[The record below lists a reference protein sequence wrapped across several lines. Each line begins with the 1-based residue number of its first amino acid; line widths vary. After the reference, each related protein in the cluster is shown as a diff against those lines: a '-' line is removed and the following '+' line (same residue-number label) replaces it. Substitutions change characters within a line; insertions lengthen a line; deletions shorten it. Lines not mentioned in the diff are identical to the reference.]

1 MKLKLSLLF
10 LAIIFFGNEF
20 SFGQN
25 NLNAN
30 NFRSSENPFYW
41 KNRKPFEGYWQQDIY
56 CSIKASIN
64 EKTDVLTGEETLT
77 YWNNS
82 PDELNFVY
90 FHLYQNAFQP
100 NSYLDNL
107 KKAYK
112 NADGIEFGA
121 SEKAL
126 KCLVVENI
134 TAENTNLKTEL
145 DNSILKVYL
154 SKPLKSGE
162 SITFSIKFKTYFDIT
177 AEWRR
182 MSVFDVFGNK
192 HYNGAHWYP
201 RISVYDRKFGWTA
214 DQHLGHEFYGD
225 FGVFDVELNFANN
238 FIIDATGLLTNEAE
252 VMPTDLRA
260 KLDIKNFKDKPL
272 GEKPSII
279 IPYDSTI
286 RKTWKFHAENVHDFA
301 FLADPTFRIGETDW
315 NGVKCVALVQEP
327 NASKWQN
334 ASDYTAK
341 VIKNYSEQIGKYCYP
356 KMIVSDAN
364 SGMEY
369 PMLTMDGQLDPDY
382 KFVLAHE
389 VGHNWFFGQ
398 VGNNETYRAA
408 LDEGFT
414 QFITVWFLDKISKDE
429 PIKSPTSS
437 NYRKKFQKNFTVAE
451 EYLYNVY
458 MSDVHQNRDV
468 AMNNHS
474 DNFPSKSFYNSTYG
488 SVYDKPAVML
498 YNLQYVLGDD
508 LFWAAMQNY
517 FNEWK
522 FCHPYFEDF
531 RSSIIHYTKADLNWF
546 FDEWLETTKT
556 IDYKVKSAKSLKE
569 NNKYLVTFERKGDMQ
584 MPIDFAVTCVNDS
597 VYNFHIPNTY
607 FVKKTNAK
615 VLPKWTGWGELNK
628 IYSSEI
634 TLPDRISNVTID
646 PTRRLADVNMLN
658 NSMGFPITIS
668 LDAKIWNYPDWKK
681 YELFARPELWWNGY
695 DGLKAGFNVNGGFMS
710 TKNAFDATLWINTGM
725 FQYNLKPE
733 VKINKFEDLS
743 YRISYSTDLNK
754 ISNNSSLNVLA
765 KNLDGLNEYS
775 VMLSKYDKEYRNGIY
790 LKLKSIYRSD
800 STDLNY
806 LLYPSEWGVS
816 ANPKQVRYNN
826 TITIGALH
834 YFGNWWSD
842 KGSLNLY
849 LKSSALNSNYDFTQL
864 VASLINKNN
873 ILKSPFLK
881 LNTRVYAV
889 YSLGTNIAPESS
901 LFMAGANP
909 EEMMNDKYTRAIGF
923 VDDSWLGYGAGV
935 NHFQAGGGLNLRGYA
950 GYLVAEKDKD
960 GTIISIYKGHSGASA
975 NAELEFGNYPF
986 LKNYLSITPYLFGDA
1001 GVISINHIS
1010 NDLILSNVR
1019 ADAGI
1024 GLALKIQKFGP
1035 LQMVNPLT
1043 LRFDVP
1049 FFLNRTP
1056 AVEPDFVKFRWVVGV
1071 NRAF

>member
-1 MKLKLSLLF
+1 MKLKSTLILF
-10 LAIIFFGNEF
+10 AIIIFGSQF
-20 SFGQN
+20 SFAQN
-25 NLNAN
+25 NLNID
-30 NFRSSENPFYW
+30 NFRSSENPYYW
-41 KNRKPFEGYWQQDIY
+41 KNKKPVEGYWQQDVY
-56 CSIKASIN
+56 YTIKASIN
-64 EKTDVLTGEETLT
+64 EKTDILTGEENLT

-107 KKAYK
+107 KEAYG
-112 NADGIEFGA
+112 NMDGISYGKY
-121 SEKAL
+121 EKEK
-126 KCLVVENI
+126 KCLVVESI
-134 TAENTNLKTEL
+134 SSENTNLKTEL

-154 SKPLKSGE
+154 AKPLKSGE
-162 SITFSIKFKTYFDIT
+162 STVFSIKFQSFFDIG

-182 MSVFDVFGNK
+182 MSVFDISGNK
-192 HYNGAHWYP
+192 HYNGGHWYP

-225 FGVFDVELNFANN
+225 FGVYDVELNFANN
-238 FIIDATGLLTNEAE
+238 FVVDATGILLNESE
-252 VMPTDLRA
+252 VLPEELRS

-279 IPYDSTI
+279 TPYDSTI

-301 FLADPTFRIGETDW
+301 FLADPTFRIGETTW
-315 NGVKCVALVQEP
+315 NGIKCVALAQES

-334 ASDYTAK
+334 ASEYTAK
-341 VIKNYSEQIGKYCYP
+341 VIKNYSEQIGNYCYP
-356 KMIVSDAN
+356 KMIVSDAR

-369 PMLTMDGQLDPDY
+369 PMLTMDSELDPDY

-429 PIKSPTSS
+429 PIQTPETS
-437 NYRKKFQKNFTVAE
+437 NYLKKFQKNYTVAE
-451 EYLYNVY
+451 KYLYNVY
-458 MSDVHQNRDV
+458 MQNVRDNNDV

-474 DNFPSKSFYNSTYG
+474 DNFPSNSFYSSTYQ
-488 SVYDKPAVML
+488 SVYDKPAIML

-508 LFWAAMQNY
+508 LFWAAMKNY
-517 FNEWK
+517 FNQWK
-522 FCHPYFEDF
+522 FSHPYFEDF
-531 RSSIIHYTKADLNWF
+531 RSSIIHFTKVDLNWF

-556 IDYKVKSAKSLKE
+556 IDYKVCSAKSAKE
-569 NNKYLVTFERKGDMQ
+569 ENKYIVTFERKGDMQ
-584 MPIDFAVTCVNDS
+584 MPIDFSVTCMNDS

-607 FVKKTNAK
+607 FVKNTTAK
-615 VLPKWTGWGELNK
+615 VLPRWTGWGQLNK
-628 IYSSEI
+628 TYKAEI
-634 TLPDRISNVTID
+634 TLPDRISNINID

-658 NSMGFPITIS
+658 NSLGLPVTIG
-668 LDAKIWNYPDWKK
+668 LDAKVWNTSDWKK

-695 DGLKAGFNVNGGFMS
+695 DGIKAGFNLNGAFMRN
-710 TKNAFDATLWINTGM
+710 KNAFDATVWINTGM
-725 FQYNLKPE
+725 FQYNLKPD
-733 VKINKFEDLS
+733 VKVNEFEDIS
-743 YRISYSTDLNK
+743 YRISYSNNLNK
-754 ISNNSSLNVLA
+754 ISNNTTLYLAA
-765 KNLDGLNEYS
+765 KNLDGLNEYVAS
-775 VMLSKYDKEYRNGIY
+775 LNKYDKKYKNGVYIR
-790 LKLKSIYRSD
+790 LKSIYRTD

-806 LLYPSEWGVS
+806 LLYPGEWGIS

-826 TITIGALH
+826 TITLGATH
-834 YFGNWWSD
+834 SFGNWWGD

-849 LKSSALNSNYDFTQL
+849 LKSSALNSNYDFSQIVVT
-864 VASLINKNN
+864 LINKNN
-873 ILKSPFLK
+873 ILQSPFLK
-881 LNTRVYAV
+881 LNTRIHAV
-889 YSLGTNIAPESS
+889 YGFGTNIAPESS

-909 EEMMNDKYTRAIGF
+909 EEMMNNKYTRANGF
-923 VDDSWLGYGAGV
+923 VDNTWLGYGAGT

-950 GYLVAEKDKD
+950 GYLVAEKDKE
-960 GTIISIYKGHSGASA
+960 GNIISIYKGHSGASA
-975 NAELEFGNYPF
+975 NAELEFGKYPF
-986 LKNYLSITPYLFGDA
+986 LKNYLSLTPYLFGDA
-1001 GVISINHIS
+1001 GVISINDIKD
-1010 NDLILSNVR
+1010 DLILSSVR

-1024 GLALKIQKFGP
+1024 GAALTIQRFGP

-1043 LRFDVP
+1043 IRFDVP

-1056 AVEPDFVKFRWVVGV
+1056 AVEPDFVKFRWVVGI